1 MTSLRLENKSYRA
14 STICGSNCLQIMVT
28 NHILGT
34 SALQI
39 LTTQNLLFRRVL
51 PLLAFTVLVFKVLLS
66 AMLFFTALYR
76 AVFASASFILW
87 LFISWKFHVTNGQN
101 SRLSIQT
108 CLEGHSL
115 NLNEEG
121 RAKWL
126 DQCWRMEK
134 KTAYKTLVMIVMEGQ
149 GSAEGEKI
157 LE

>member
-1 MTSLRLENKSYRA
+1 MTALRLENKSYRV

-34 SALQI
+34 SVLQI
-39 LTTQNLLFRRVL
+39 PTTQNLPLRRVL
-51 PLLAFTVLVFKVLLS
+51 PLLTSTVLAFRVLLS
-66 AMLFFTALYR
+66 AMLPFTALHR
-76 AVFASASFILW
+76 AVSASASFILW

-101 SRLSIQT
+101 RRLSIQT

-121 RAKWL
+121 RAKCL
-126 DQCWRMEK
+126 DQGWRLEG
-134 KTAYKTLVMIVMEGQ
+134 KTAYKTLVMVVMEGQ
-149 GSAEGEKI
+149 GSAEGENI